1 MATQLQQALID
12 DNLDVVQKKI
22 RLGTY
27 PHAVYAKA
35 VASRAWAC
43 ARWIACTYPMALS
56 HWDWGNLAAN
66 SEINIPAEI
75 VQNTHELRVD
85 QEENDRWG
93 RSAVAWESQGVPF
106 SAQFY
111 KKLWSRRAPAFKTCD
126 YLVRLGGLHRF
137 EAVQTWLDRGVAAS
151 EVERLMKRL
160 WDHGMLHCDAVL
172 LQWLCTKM
180 TRDTQMQYLY
190 AGFTARG
197 LALPSNL
204 ARREATHVWTV
215 DLFLEKCLVNFEGID
230 HFCQYVALY
239 DTPRLRHMW
248 SKMEDSSRIPD
259 AWRKF
264 LASSATC
271 AVNGHEAQRLVLVL
285 RGMYPDNEAQ
295 RMLACFDSEQM
306 QGSQESY
313 LVDLL

>member
-27 PHAVYAKA
+27 PHAVYAKS
-35 VASRAWAC
+35 VAAC
-43 ARWIACTYPMALS
+43 AWTCAQWIACTYPMVLS
-56 HWDWGNLAAN
+56 HWDWGNLAAY
-66 SEINIPAEI
+66 SDISMPAEV
-75 VQNTHELRVD
+75 VQRTHEQRVD
-85 QEENDRWG
+85 QDEKDLWG
-93 RSAVAWESQGVPF
+93 RSAVAWENRGVPL
-106 SAQFY
+106 SADFY
-111 KKLWSRRAPAFKTCD
+111 TKLWSRRAPAFKTCD

-137 EAVQTWLDRGVAAS
+137 EAVQTWLDRGGAAS

-172 LQWLCTKM
+172 LQWLSKKM

-204 ARREATHVWTV
+204 ARRGAAHVWSV
-215 DLFLEKCLVNFEGID
+215 DLFLEKGLVDFDGIE

-248 SKMEDSSRIPD
+248 SKLEDSSRIPMV
-259 AWRKF
+259 WREF
-264 LASSATC
+264 LASLATR
-271 AVNGHEAQRLVLVL
+271 AVDGHEAQRLVLVL

-306 QGSQESY
+306 QGSPETY
-313 LVDLL
+313 LVDIL